1 MGMADV
7 ALLLTP
13 KDVEALIKVSPRKLR
28 AMKSAGE
35 LPKPVMIG
43 RLVRYRRADIEKW
56 VAAGC
61 PALKAA

>member
-1 MGMADV
+1 MADI

>member
-1 MGMADV
+1 MADI

-43 RLVRYRRADIEKW
+43 RLVRYRRSDIEKW